1 MFYKKNL
8 TTFLG
13 ALALL
18 LVFGQWAHTHPIAA
32 QAPNVLLNPSF
43 EEGYFNHNNINELAI
58 PKFWNWWN
66 APDTD
71 PRLPDQVA
79 NWGRPETVVWNK
91 NQAPESEKT
100 LFFRNG
106 DFTFKVF
113 GAWRPIWFKLNQQVN
128 NLAVGEVYRLS
139 IPVFPDLVERYES
152 GRKIYVNA
160 ASVSAGEHR
169 INIYQNGSLFKQT
182 NFQGIDIVRVGQWN
196 VLTVDFIP
204 TTTTVTVELEVR
216 GRWALQNNGWFID
229 DLRMEKLGAP
239 SQTPTGT
246 LPTNTATPTPTFTPS
261 QSPTMT
267 FTPSQTNTGTPP
279 TATPTLTFTPS
290 LTNTGTPP
298 TATPTGSLSPTVT
311 QTASLTPSVT
321 PSITPSFTAV
331 SSATITPTLTLT
343 PSLTPTVI
351 PTATPW
357 IYVVQRGDSLVGIS
371 RKTGVPY
378 FTILALNPHLQS
390 NPNRI
395 YSGNLIVLSQGG
407 TSPVTPQPNQTL
419 TPTPQIPTNTT
430 IYIVQ
435 RGDWLKKI
443 ARAYNT
449 TWETLMALNP
459 KLKSRP
465 NLLFVGEQLIV
476 PVR

>member
-1 MFYKKNL
+1 MFHKKNL

-13 ALALL
+13 VLALL
-18 LVFGQWAHTHPIAA
+18 LVFGQWGQTYPIAA

-43 EEGYFNHNNINELAI
+43 EEGFFNHNNINELAI

-71 PRLPDQVA
+71 ARLPDQST

-91 NQAPESEKT
+91 NQAPDNEKT
-100 LFFRNG
+100 LFFRHG

-113 GAWRPIWFKLNQQVN
+113 GAWRPVWFKLNQQVN

-139 IPVFPDLVERYES
+139 IPVFPDLVE
-152 GRKIYVNA
+152 KYVNGQKVYVNS

-204 TTTTVTVELEVR
+204 TATTVTVELEVR
-216 GRWALQNNGWFID
+216 ARWALQNNGWFID

-246 LPTNTATPTPTFTPS
+246 LSTSTFTATPSTPTLTFTPS
-261 QSPTMT
+261 QTPTIT
-267 FTPSQTNTGTPP
+267 FTPTITNTGTPP
-279 TATPTLTFTPS
+279 TATLTF
-290 LTNTGTPP
+290 
-298 TATPTGSLSPTVT
+298 TPTGSLSPTPTGTISPTVT

-321 PSITPSFTAV
+321 P
-331 SSATITPTLTLT
+331 TITPTLTPASSATIT
-343 PSLTPTVI
+343 PSLTPTVL

-371 RKTGVPY
+371 RKTGVSY

-407 TSPVTPQPNQTL
+407 TSAVTPQPNQTF
-419 TPTPQIPTNTT
+419 TPTPPPPTNTT

-449 TWETLMALNP
+449 TWETLLALNP